1 MTESSITQQSSA
13 PKTAIVFSCDEA
25 YAFLARG
32 LVLSLAAAGFPNSE
46 AKLVLV
52 DIGCG
57 PQVLHWMKS
66 QGVEVV
72 DFDPRLI
79 PTEVMAV
86 IKPHQR
92 AQVMRP
98 WLPDMLPETDHI
110 IWLNSDLWLQNG
122 IVINILRTGANIAL
136 DSVMLAPGISN
147 YNTTLYTDINR
158 HLLMQRRWYERCYG
172 PDFAVK
178 AAAVLSY
185 STGVFGLK
193 RSSPI
198 WDLWKKE
205 VQYIYPATAERDA
218 ALLHL
223 AEQTALNVVILRT
236 NLILRLDPL
245 YNFHCDADGA
255 LRLADAR
262 VVTNMLLPVQE
273 IGVIHLSNWS
283 LLRGQYVQLQ
293 LLYRA
298 GDYLW
303 HDERARL
310 LG

>member
-1 MTESSITQQSSA
+1 MTDSSIAPSPA

-32 LVLSLAAAGFPNSE
+32 LVLSLAAAGYPNGD

-57 PQVLHWMKS
+57 PHVLQWMKS
-66 QGVEVV
+66 QGVEVI
-72 DFDPRLI
+72 DFDPQLI

-98 WLPDMLPETDHI
+98 WLPDMLPESEHI
-110 IWLNSDLWLQNG
+110 IWLDSDLWLQNG
-122 IVINILRTGANIAL
+122 NVINILRAGAGLAPN
-136 DSVMLAPGISN
+136 SVMMAPGMSH

-158 HLLMQRRWYERCYG
+158 HLFMQPRWFESFYE
-172 PDFAVK
+172 PDFAAQ
-178 AAAVLSY
+178 AAAVMSY
-185 STGVFGLK
+185 SSGVFGLN

-205 VQYIYPATAERDA
+205 VQYLYPTTAERDA
-218 ALLHL
+218 DLMHL
-223 AEQTALNVVILRT
+223 AEQTALNVVVLRT
-236 NLILRLDPL
+236 NLLLRLDPL
-245 YNFHCDADGA
+245 YNFHCNSGGA

-262 VVTNMLLPVQE
+262 IVTNMLLPVQE
-273 IGVIHLSNWS
+273 IGVVHLANWS
-283 LLRGQYVQLQ
+283 FLRAQYVELQ
-293 LLYRA
+293 FMYRA